1 MSGLFVHRYRVQFSD
16 TDAARIAYTGRIAD
30 MALDAID
37 AWYVARLGIDWFAL
51 NLDHGIGAPFVHM
64 SLDFRAPLSPRD
76 VLLSTVRLTRAGRS
90 SLSFTVT
97 GETEAD
103 GRLCFTASFVSVF
116 TDRACG
122 RSCPAPAFLA
132 AAIAREA
139 ALGSGGEAE

>member
-37 AWYVARLGIDWFAL
+37 AWYVARLGTDWFAL
-51 NLDHGIGAPFVHM
+51 NLDHAIGAPFVHM
-64 SLDFRAPLSPRD
+64 SFDFRAPLSPRD
-76 VLLSTVRLTRAGRS
+76 ELLSTVRLTKAGRS

-97 GETEAD
+97 GRAATSQ
-103 GRLCFTASFVSVF
+103 RVCFDAKFVSVF
-116 TDRACG
+116 IDRDTG
-122 RSCPAPAFLA
+122 RSRPAPAFLA

-139 ALGSGGEAE
+139 TLGLSDQAQ